1 MKSVQICLN
10 TFEKVCEFVKTVS
23 KFEYELELV
32 SDKCVINAKSLMG
45 IFSLD
50 LTKTLCLN
58 IYVENHIEQIIEK
71 IATYIV

>member
-23 KFEYELELV
+23 KLEYELELV
-32 SDKCVINAKSLMG
+32 SDKYVIDAKSLMG

-58 IYVENHIEQIIEK
+58 IYVENHIETIIEK
-71 IATYIV
+71 IASYIV